1 MALLHL
7 VSHFFFLYRS
17 PSFSLCTV
25 FDAHSSSTNE
35 VLSVNLSANVFPDK
49 DWNDLK
55 QSYSDSNCPTRIPTC
70 DSYCPALLDMFISS
84 DSSICST
91 VAFLSLG
98 KSDHV
103 FVSAFVFFPS
113 KCRKWYHFLLTIL
126 VLIGMVFVINQK
138 MFLESLSLNMLLLQ
152 LLLNFVS
159 GSRLELMY
167 ISLIINIRLNL
178 IHSHGF

>member
-1 MALLHL
+1 MLIHPAQMRFSQSTCLLM
-7 VSHFFFLYRS
+7 SFLIKTETIS
-17 PSFSLCTV
+17 
-25 FDAHSSSTNE
+25 N
-35 VLSVNLSANVFPDK
+35 NLTQIV
-49 DWNDLK
+49 
-55 QSYSDSNCPTRIPTC
+55 NCPTRIPTC

-138 MFLESLSLNMLLLQ
+138 MFLESLSLIMLLLQ